1 MAANV
6 IAIGSGSGIIAST
19 TPYTCSVGTF
29 KTDPSVLAF
38 IREQTIG
45 ISAFG
50 MRPNTRLYVFFDGVL
65 MSGTNSGGASYITPA
80 LLDFTKTSPTTSDYQ
95 PAGAPGSALYSDS
108 QGRVAALLHIPPG
121 IFYAGTRPIVI
132 TDVSSL
138 VSLNAATTTAV
149 TNFNAFNY
157 LNYVPDQTV
166 ISTRPITTT
175 TPSTT
180 DQTTSVVAGGSTSN
194 VIASTSSNTASL
206 PNANGGIGLI
216 PPSTFAGLRNFDFGQ
231 FHLDPLAQA
240 FYVGSD
246 GLGALTGIYLTSVDL
261 YFASADPVLGVTV
274 EIRTMQNGTPTTT
287 VVPLSQV
294 HLNANQVNVD
304 ATTAS
309 AKTTVTF
316 PSPVF
321 LAAGFSYA
329 LCITPDGSN
338 PNYTV
343 WTAAVGGTD
352 VATSQAITKN
362 WGSGDLFTST
372 NGETWVPVPNEF
384 MKFTLYNANFTAT
397 SGSVSL
403 TNRDFEFFAVT
414 NATSQYEIGEYAF
427 ISGLSPNVF
436 ITSGSNSVA
445 TVSTS
450 SLTLTLTSGNSV
462 YANNTGGT
470 ISSAGF
476 TAFTDNTALIVSNG
490 SVYDVL
496 FVSGTPSSNTTLTLK
511 NYPKFS
517 GSVSLS
523 TPPVGKVFEFDPT
536 RLILTLDESNASNTN
551 YFVSSNSTN
560 TYYIIGTRSGAN
572 SKIKTL
578 RNRTINRFMTNF
590 NTVVPTGSSLQFN
603 MVNTVRYNY
612 SNTVQSPF
620 NLTGMNYFS
629 NAEII
634 VASKSNEIVNM
645 GSAKSLVANIVL
657 ASTSNTSSPVLDLSA
672 TSLLGFRNIISG
684 INSVQNENTKTGLI
698 QNKYIT
704 KTVTLANGLD
714 SEDLVVYL
722 SAYQPPGTYINVYG
736 KFLAASDPEPFDN
749 KDWTLLQQNSASF
762 GLYSSASDLSDIN
775 EYQYSVAPFLP
786 SVPKPGYIAFTA
798 GSNTITGTNTSFY
811 TDAPVGSIITVFP
824 DSTYLSSQ
832 TVRVTAVNSNTSI
845 NVDQNIS
852 YTTTGGT
859 YQYSP
864 VPKSAFLNQNNS
876 GLIRYYGSNG
886 IAYDNFITFAIKIAL
901 VSNTNYSVPRVLNLR
916 AVAAT
921 V

>member
-6 IAIGSGSGIIAST
+6 VAIGSGSGIIAST

-29 KTDPSVLAF
+29 KTDPSVLSF

-45 ISAFG
+45 VSAVG

-65 MSGTNSGGASYITPA
+65 MSGTNAGGASYITPA
-80 LLDFTKTSPTTSDYQ
+80 LLDFTKTAPTVSDYY
-95 PAGAPGSALYSDS
+95 PAGAPGAALYSDS

-121 IFYAGTRPIVI
+121 IFYIGTRPIVI
-132 TDVSSL
+132 TDVTSL
-138 VSLNAATTTAV
+138 ASLSASTTSAY

-166 ISTRPITTT
+166 VSTRPVQTSI
-175 TPSTT
+175 PSTT
-180 DQTTSVVAGGSTSN
+180 DQTTSVVSGGTTSNTIAPSTSN
-194 VIASTSSNTASL
+194 TTTL
-206 PNANGGIGLI
+206 PNASGGTGLVI
-216 PPSTFAGLRNFDFGQ
+216 PSGSTGAASNFSRLRDK
-231 FHLDPLAQA
+231 LDPLAQA

-246 GLGALTGIYLTSVDL
+246 SLNALTGIYVTAVDL
-261 YFASADPVLGVTV
+261 YFASADANLGITV

-304 ATTAS
+304 STAAT
-309 AKTTVTF
+309 KTTVTF

-321 LAAGFSYA
+321 LAADFSYA
-329 LCITPDGSN
+329 LCLTPDGSN

-352 VATSQAITKN
+352 VTTSQPITKN

-372 NGETWVPVPNEF
+372 NGETWVPIQNEF
-384 MKFTLYNANFTAT
+384 LKFTLYTANFTAT

-403 TNRDFEFFAVT
+403 VNRDFEFFAIT
-414 NATSQYEIGEYAF
+414 NATSQYAIGEYAF
-427 ISGLSPNVF
+427 ISGLAPNVF

-445 TVSTS
+445 TVSSS
-450 SLTLTLTSGNSV
+450 SLTMTLTSGNTV

-470 ISSAGF
+470 VSSGGF
-476 TAFTDNTALIVSNG
+476 TAFTDNTALVVSNG

-496 FVSGTPSSNTTLTLK
+496 FVSGTPSSATTLTLK

-517 GSVSLS
+517 GSVSVS

-551 YFVSSNSTN
+551 YFVSTN
-560 TYYIIGTRSGAN
+560 ATNQYYIIGTKTGAN
-572 SKIKTL
+572 SNIKTV
-578 RNRTINRFMTNF
+578 RNRTINRFLTNF
-590 NTVVPTGSSLQFN
+590 NTVVPTGSAIGFN
-603 MVNTVRYNY
+603 MVNTLRYTY
-612 SNTVQSPF
+612 SNTVQTPF
-620 NLTGMNYFS
+620 TLSTMNYFT
-629 NAEII
+629 NAEIV

-645 GSAKSLVANIVL
+645 ASQKSLVANIVMS
-657 ASTSNTSSPVLDLSA
+657 STSNTSSPVLDTSA
-672 TSLLGFRNIISG
+672 MSLLGFRNIVSG
-684 INSVQNENTKTGLI
+684 LNSVQYENTKNGLI
-698 QNKYIT
+698 QNKYISRT
-704 KTVTLANGLD
+704 ITLANGLD
-714 SEDLVVYL
+714 SEDLIVYL

-736 KFLAASDPEPFDN
+736 KFLSASDPEPFDN
-749 KDWTLLQQNSASF
+749 KDWTLLQQNAASY
-762 GLYSSASDLSDIN
+762 GLYSSPNDLSDIK

-798 GSNTITGTNTSFY
+798 GANTITGTNTSFY
-811 TDAPVGSIITVFP
+811 SDASVGSIITVFP
-824 DSTYLSSQ
+824 DSTYLTSQ

-845 NVDQNIS
+845 NVDQNMI
-852 YTTTGGT
+852 YNATGGT
-859 YQYSP
+859 YQVSP
-864 VPKSAFLNQNNS
+864 VPKVAFLNQNNS
-876 GLIRYYGSNG
+876 GLIRYYGSTG

-901 VSNTNYSVPRVLNLR
+901 VANNNYSVPRILNLR